1 MGDRVV
7 VDVGAGED
15 WDALVAR
22 AVDEGWRGVASLSGI
37 PGLVGATPIQN
48 VGAYGEEVADTIAGV
63 RVFDRASAA
72 FVDLEPGDC
81 ALRLPGEPL
90 QEERAVDRDARALR
104 VRARRG
110 CASCATPSSRARSP

>member
-1 MGDRVV
+1 MAIRGIDVRREGDRVV

-48 VGAYGEEVADTIAGV
+48 VGAYGEEVA
-63 RVFDRASAA
+63 RHDR
-72 FVDLEPGDC
+72 
-81 ALRLPGEPL
+81 R
-90 QEERAVDRDARALR
+90 
-104 VRARRG
+104 RARLRPG
-110 CASCATPSSRARSP
+110 GAPPSST